1 MRRRGMYCRAPA
13 SDEGRRLHHPVHG
26 SVHSSHRCGEEH
38 GGGSHTARGSHG
50 PCPRIHA
57 RHHGGHHAELDWHLL
72 PRVVGLRAPRLH
84 PQGALPEVE
93 AGWAPI
99 TLPLLPAARKAQQHF
114 PGVLDRRTSP
124 PGWGLKGRALRS
136 RQDLGRRRLRP
147 VLRPLALILKPHLAD
162 KRWDCLSSCNSC
174 RGRGES
180 GRGIGRGIGV
190 SLTCTWRDV
199 TFRCS
204 ASCCLNSLP
213 GHFSSAK
220 TRSRRITSSGS
231 STQREHGARLWRTPS
246 RICCSAAFV
255 LSSMV
260 CPRGGHDADG
270 GQCNS
275 RKNLTRPTQR
285 RCQAARSPPAPAK
298 RRLAR
303 QKPGNREF
311 LRMTR
316 CHFPRN
322 GLRCLRWLVIQRVNF
337 PCGRRE
343 GERTRPPA
351 VLAGRWL
358 LRADQ
363 VSRIGGSVQ

>member
-1 MRRRGMYCRAPA
+1 VRRGRMYCRAPA

-285 RCQAARSPPAPAK
+285 RCQAARSPPAPWRPLFK
-298 RRLAR
+298 RASFP
-303 QKPGNREF
+303 QFQFEVN
-311 LRMTR
+311 
-316 CHFPRN
+316 HFS
-322 GLRCLRWLVIQRVNF
+322 LEVKHFSL
-337 PCGRRE
+337 
-343 GERTRPPA
+343 
-351 VLAGRWL
+351 
-358 LRADQ
+358 
-363 VSRIGGSVQ
+363 